1 MLYHFNIA
9 VLTLRFNVLLFDVRL
24 VRVDVRADVR
34 VALFNVALSN
44 VHYLM
49 LHFFMLY
56 CLMLH

>member
-34 VALFNVALSN
+34 VALSN

-56 CLMLH
+56 CLMLQ